1 MFEWIADPQAWMALA
16 TLTLLE
22 IVLGIDNIIFLTI
35 LVNRMPP
42 EQRHRTRLFGLAFAM
57 ITRVMLLLS
66 LAWVMGLTKP
76 FFEILG
82 MPVSGRALILIGGG
96 LFLLWKSSME
106 IFDSLEGSGE
116 DGQPSPSAGS
126 AAFWSI
132 VLQIA
137 VIDIVFSLDSVI
149 TAVGLAKDVPVMV
162 IAIMISVGVMMFA
175 AKAIGD
181 FVDAHPSIKILALS
195 FLVLVGTLLIA
206 EGFGQHVSKGY
217 VYFAMAFSLGVEML
231 NIRMRKKTR
240 EPVKLHQ
247 PEGAE

>member
-42 EQRHRTRLFGLAFAM
+42 ELRNRTRLFGLGFAM
-57 ITRVMLLLS
+57 ITRIMLLLS
-66 LAWVMGLTKP
+66 LAWVMSLTEP
-76 FFEILG
+76 FFEILAHEI
-82 MPVSGRALILIGGG
+82 SGRDLILIGGG
-96 LFLLWKSSME
+96 LFLLWKASME

-116 DGQPSPSAGS
+116 DGQPSPNAGS
-126 AAFWSI
+126 AAFFSI

-137 VIDIVFSLDSVI
+137 IIDIVFSLDSVI
-149 TAVGLAKDVPVMV
+149 TAVGLAKHVPVMV

-175 AKAIGD
+175 AKSIGE
-181 FVDAHPSIKILALS
+181 FVENHPSIKILALS

-231 NIRMRKKTR
+231 NIRMRKRTR
-240 EPVKLHQ
+240 EPVKLRN
-247 PEGAE
+247 PEGVE